1 MPLISFLIMRRT
13 FVAALSVIPSLVVAD
28 TVYLTLPIRYE
39 RMIGGL
45 TSLWAGFCSEWV
57 CIYNAPFIVY
67 VKPRP
72 CQKHRRDNT
81 VIIKVAT
88 KKELQLHLHQTK
100 HGRLRA

>member
-45 TSLWAGFCSEWV
+45 TFLWIGGCNDWV
-57 CIYNAPFIVY
+57 CMYNAPFIAY
-67 VKPRP
+67 VQSRP

-81 VIIKVAT
+81 VDN
-88 KKELQLHLHQTK
+88 
-100 HGRLRA
+100 